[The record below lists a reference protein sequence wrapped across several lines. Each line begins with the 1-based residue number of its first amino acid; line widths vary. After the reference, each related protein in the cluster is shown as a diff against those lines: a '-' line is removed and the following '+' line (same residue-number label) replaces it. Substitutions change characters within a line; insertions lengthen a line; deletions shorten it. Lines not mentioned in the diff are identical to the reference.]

1 MNQRRKP
8 SGSLMTRLAALL
20 AAMALVAAACGSDDD
35 SSDASGSASDS
46 ASASA
51 SASASDS
58 ASASGSASASEPA
71 EEESE
76 ESSGGGEEVTVA
88 DVLGDVTVPVTSEG
102 VFALDEFAGIALLS
116 LGVEPVGVSFFFQDP
131 TLGPVIEAAG
141 VELAGGESLEA
152 IAAAQPSLILGIGHP
167 NHLEVR
173 EQHLELAP
181 TVTPDFT
188 RSWADQTAV
197 FAAATG
203 TEDRAEVV
211 LSTVEDRVAELAAR
225 IDEAGLA
232 GEQIAVIQNFGPE
245 YYAYGPTTIAG
256 QVVADLGFT
265 RSEIQSGEGDFGF
278 ILVSEEQ
285 LGAETD
291 AAVVISISGADAGG
305 TTVFDSAVVAPG
317 DDASTGVVSEAWT
330 ANTALA
336 AWVILS
342 DLESILFGDGST
354 AAIDDVPGLWD
365 ELLAAIEA
373 NA

>member
-1 MNQRRKP
+1 
-8 SGSLMTRLAALL
+8 MTRLAALL